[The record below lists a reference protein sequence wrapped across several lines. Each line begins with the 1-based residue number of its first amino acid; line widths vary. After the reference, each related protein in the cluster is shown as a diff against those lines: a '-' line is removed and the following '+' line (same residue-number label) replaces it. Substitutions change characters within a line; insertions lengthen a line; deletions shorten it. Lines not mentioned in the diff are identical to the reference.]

1 MNSSPY
7 HATLGL
13 APGGWQLIQH
23 KSNDNLEGTQ
33 LDSGLATSPQHLPSW
48 LSRCRIIHNVIR
60 NEKKNK
66 KIPRPGSGFA
76 RGDDERCGPLD
87 NWHWR
92 ILRRRSKRSTFSG
105 CLNPDKRI
113 ILDPKD
119 LIFDVIRGKAKT
131 YASLTLFY
139 ASPTLFFSMLIS
151 LSILTLFD
159 HPSDYGWKLVVAGC
173 FREKCCHQIG
183 EKIGRCYFF

>member
-1 MNSSPY
+1 MNFSPY

-23 KSNDNLEGTQ
+23 KSNDNLEMRQWQSWRYSAGLWSGDISSTFAELALQVQDHTQ
-33 LDSGLATSPQHLPSW
+33 CHSEW
-48 LSRCRIIHNVIR
+48 
-60 NEKKNK
+60 EKNK
-66 KIPRPGSGFA
+66 KNPRPGSGFA

-159 HPSDYGWKLVVAGC
+159 HPSDYGW
-173 FREKCCHQIG
+173 
-183 EKIGRCYFF
+183 